1 MSDYIAVF
9 IALATLA
16 LVAFV
21 ASRMERKFRE
31 EQTDLD
37 DLEDRLHDF
46 EEDTKREIQVLKL
59 EHGSAAEEKEPATK
73 RFIVDVSE
81 APYLCL
87 PADLDQANLI
97 RRSILGHRWQTR
109 IDISTGKVHRCKDY
123 YEQMQDT
130 IGDRDS
136 V

>member
-46 EEDTKREIQVLKL
+46 EADTKREIQVLKL
-59 EHGSAAEEKEPATK
+59 EQGSSDRAKEPATK
-73 RFIVDVSE
+73 RFVVDVSE
-81 APYLCL
+81 APFLCL